1 MLLWVYFWG
10 FFGFFSVFLFFFIL
24 LHLHQ
29 FTEITDVVKLTF
41 DGHFMNKKHNV
52 HFNFLLYFTG
62 PSSWLIHNLKFQSH
76 TFIIGRYWNI
86 TWRFFSFL
94 ICEQA
99 QYIYIGSWFIA
110 VLIILPKKR
119 RSKTPWL
126 AIVNM
131 FTLRKQAC
139 VVNKFLC
146 KMHFTIP
153 KINVQQHV
161 FFFKLIVPNSLS
173 MLMRL

>member
-1 MLLWVYFWG
+1 MV
-10 FFGFFSVFLFFFIL
+10 FFTLCSAWFYKYFLFDL
-24 LHLHQ
+24 SHLVIYMSWHLMD
-29 FTEITDVVKLTF
+29 TSWI
-41 DGHFMNKKHNV
+41 KKHNV

-62 PSSWLIHNLKFQSH
+62 SSSWLIHNLKFQSH
-76 TFIIGRYWNI
+76 TFIIGRFWNI

-119 RSKTPWL
+119 RSKPPWL

-153 KINVQQHV
+153 KINVQQH
-161 FFFKLIVPNSLS
+161 FFFL
-173 MLMRL
+173 